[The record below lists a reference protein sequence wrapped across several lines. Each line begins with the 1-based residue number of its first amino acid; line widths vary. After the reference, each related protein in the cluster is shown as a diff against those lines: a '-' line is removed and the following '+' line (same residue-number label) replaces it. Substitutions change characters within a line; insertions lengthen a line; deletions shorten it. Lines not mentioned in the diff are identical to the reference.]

1 MQTQVAQEIQR
12 SSWVCDGNYES
23 RGGDLVRAAA
33 DTIVVFDLPRFQVL
47 RQVTIRTVR
56 RAIRRQELWNGNREP
71 LSNFT
76 RWDPEHN
83 VVRWAWVHHE
93 KYRKRFHH
101 AIETGEWDHATVV
114 ILTSHAD
121 GNRWLARL

>member
-76 RWDPEHN
+76 RWDPERN
-83 VVRWAWVHHE
+83 VIRWAWVHHE
-93 KYRKRFHH
+93 KYRKGFQR
-101 AIETGEWDHATVV
+101 AIETGEWEHAAVV

-121 GNRWLARL
+121 GDRWLARL